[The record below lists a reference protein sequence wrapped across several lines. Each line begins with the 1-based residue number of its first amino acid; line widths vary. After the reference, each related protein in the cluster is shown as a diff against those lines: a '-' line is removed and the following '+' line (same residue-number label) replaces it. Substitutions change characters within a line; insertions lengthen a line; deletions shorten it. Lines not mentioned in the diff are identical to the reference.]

1 MHLPITKPYI
11 TAREY
16 ELVKD
21 TLDSG
26 WLVQGPRVREF
37 EKRIARFTGAKYAIA
52 INSCTSGQF
61 LMSRILDLHPG
72 DEVILP
78 AYTWISTANAI
89 EYLGAKPVFCDI
101 SLETLNIDTSL
112 IESRINRYTRA
123 LYPVNL
129 FGLAANMIE
138 VSHIAENHHLKV
150 VEDCACGLGAKIGQT
165 HCGLFG
171 HAGVFSFHP
180 RKSITTG
187 EGGMI
192 ITNDQ
197 NIDRLARSLRDH
209 GADASDY
216 SRHKYGK
223 SYKMSEY
230 PILGYNMRMTDI
242 QGAIGIAQ
250 TEKLEMI
257 LDTKYKLGQEFND
270 RLSGLS
276 WLKTPSIPK
285 GHNHS
290 YQTYCTLFKPEETH
304 DALAKN
310 NAQQIDKLHKQRNQ
324 VMSKLEQK
332 GIMTRPGTHAVHI
345 QKLYQDK
352 YKFHKMD
359 FPEAY
364 AADRLT
370 IALPFY
376 PQMSGKEKEYLFQE
390 LYKITP

>member
-11 TAREY
+11 TARDY

-26 WLVQGPRVREF
+26 WLVQGPRVKEF
-37 EKRIARFTGAKYAIA
+37 EKRIARFTGAIYAIA
-52 INSCTSGQF
+52 VNSCTSGQF
-61 LMSRILDLHPG
+61 LMSRILDLQPG

-101 SLETLNIDTSL
+101 SLETFNIDTSL
-112 IESRINRYTRA
+112 IESHINRYTRA

-129 FGLAANMIE
+129 FGLAANMVEI
-138 VSHIAENHHLKV
+138 SHIAENYHLKV
-150 VEDCACGLGAKIGQT
+150 VEDCACGLGAKIGPT

-171 HAGVFSFHP
+171 QAGIFSFHP

-209 GADASDY
+209 GAESSDY
-216 SRHKYGK
+216 SRHTCGK

-230 PILGYNMRMTDI
+230 PILGYNMRMTDL

-250 TEKLEMI
+250 TEKLAMI
-257 LDTKYKLGQEFND
+257 LDAKYKLGQEYND

-285 GHNHS
+285 GYNHS
-290 YQTYCTLFKPEETH
+290 YQTYCTLFKPKETI
-304 DALAKN
+304 DALAKKDV
-310 NAQQIDKLHKQRNQ
+310 QQLDKMHKQRNQ

-345 QKLYQDK
+345 QKLYKDK
-352 YKFHKMD
+352 YHYHKMA
-359 FPEAY
+359 FPKAY
-364 AADRLT
+364 AADKLT

-376 PQMSGKEKEYLFQE
+376 SQMSSEEKEYLFQE
-390 LYKITP
+390 LYKINP